1 MHFWHFCVILLIVLI
16 FSYILL
22 LLAYSSPRSLTLI
35 YSLWLGL
42 VIFMHA
48 VIMWEEASNPTFSL
62 TTGSPD
68 DNSVYDLFDLARV
81 SKRQNGV
88 TLVKGPDLYSPAY
101 KVLNADLIP
110 SVPNSSFRDILDS
123 ILAER
128 GFLLIINLKQIK
140 RSRGSIL
147 TIEKNDGSG
156 SIFEI
161 VSDGKTNTLE
171 VVYFIANQRHVM
183 PIVDADLAT
192 GHWKNIT
199 LFVQDDRVKLYVD
212 CEEVNEVEM
221 YLPIQKLLSQ
231 ELADIATLRI
241 AKGTTKDKF
250 TVRSTNL
257 FSVWRRNISLTCV
270 IRFSGSASECALCFW
285 DLTWCHSEK
294 QRMPEWRW
302 DKLRSFYPP

>member
-1 MHFWHFCVILLIVLI
+1 M
-16 FSYILL
+16 
-22 LLAYSSPRSLTLI
+22 
-35 YSLWLGL
+35 
-42 VIFMHA
+42 
-48 VIMWEEASNPTFSL
+48 SNPTFSL

-88 TLVKGPDLYSPAY
+88 TLVKGADPYSPAY

-110 SVPNSSFRDILDS
+110 SVPDSSFRDILDS

-128 GFLLIINLKQIK
+128 GFLLIINLKQFK

-161 VSDGKTNTLE
+161 VSNGKANTLD
-171 VVYFIANQRHVM
+171 VVYSIANQHQVM
-183 PIVDADLAT
+183 SIEDADLAT

-199 LFVQDDRVKLYVD
+199 LFVQDDRVKLYVG
-212 CEEVNEVEM
+212 CEEVNEAEM
-221 YLPIQKLLSQ
+221 DLPIHKLLSQ

-241 AKGTTKDKF
+241 AKGAVSDKF
-250 TVRSTNL
+250 TVRSRNL
-257 FSVWRRNISLTCV
+257 ISVWRWNMKVHITDLCHLFLRECFRMCAL
-270 IRFSGSASECALCFW
+270 FSGPHL
-285 DLTWCHSEK
+285 
-294 QRMPEWRW
+294 MP
-302 DKLRSFYPP
+302 F